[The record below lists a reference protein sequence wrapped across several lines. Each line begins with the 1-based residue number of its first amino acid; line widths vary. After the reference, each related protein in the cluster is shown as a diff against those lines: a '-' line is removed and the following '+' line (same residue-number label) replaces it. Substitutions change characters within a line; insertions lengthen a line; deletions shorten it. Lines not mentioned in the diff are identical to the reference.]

1 MVSTTVQCII
11 HPFFAEGDHILHHH
25 WVNPMDGA
33 GSDPTARWLW
43 TQGRGRTW
51 KPPEQWA
58 FNQQTWR
65 KRLVLPW
72 KKAGDF
78 NWKEWT
84 WMEEDGGMGFIWFYF
99 GDLTDL
105 TMIYMGIGIVGFTI
119 NHWQFHARTGGLGM
133 AMDHYHDGDV
143 SKNDGEHNMAPLHC
157 CSKQEKNRWR
167 ILKKKIYIYVT
178 SCFAM
183 FLGARPFFASDY
195 VDVRIFS
202 QRLGFCW
209 MGPSGPGRYLEPGL
223 CTDWN
228 GHGGKAL
235 GQRSLWKWRP
245 AALQSA
251 QKICSFARVSVASKN
266 LYIYNYS

>member
-1 MVSTTVQCII
+1 
-11 HPFFAEGDHILHHH
+11 
-25 WVNPMDGA
+25 MDGA

-119 NHWQFHARTGGLGM
+119 NH
-133 AMDHYHDGDV
+133 
-143 SKNDGEHNMAPLHC
+143 
-157 CSKQEKNRWR
+157 
-167 ILKKKIYIYVT
+167 
-178 SCFAM
+178 
-183 FLGARPFFASDY
+183 
-195 VDVRIFS
+195 
-202 QRLGFCW
+202 
-209 MGPSGPGRYLEPGL
+209 
-223 CTDWN
+223 
-228 GHGGKAL
+228 
-235 GQRSLWKWRP
+235 
-245 AALQSA
+245 
-251 QKICSFARVSVASKN
+251 
-266 LYIYNYS
+266 

>member
-167 ILKKKIYIYVT
+167 ILNIYIYICYFMFCNVFG
-178 SCFAM
+178 CPAFLCVRLCGRENFFAEIGILLDGTIWARPI
-183 FLGARPFFASDY
+183 FGAWAVYWLKWPRRKSLGATEP
-195 VDVRIFS
+195 
-202 QRLGFCW
+202 LK
-209 MGPSGPGRYLEPGL
+209 MTPSCIAI
-223 CTDWN
+223 CT
-228 GHGGKAL
+228 
-235 GQRSLWKWRP
+235 
-245 AALQSA
+245 
-251 QKICSFARVSVASKN
+251 KN
-266 LYIYNYS
+266 LQFC